1 MWGVC
6 AGSEGAECGCETVY
20 LNKVEVAATQLHYIS
35 PREVLNT
42 ALRMME
48 TRVTEFGELS
58 CTQEPSHTRHGGY
71 SVSVALELV
80 FRRTA

>member
-1 MWGVC
+1 MGMVVWGVC

-20 LNKVEVAATQLHYIS
+20 LNEVKVAATELHYIS

-42 ALRMME
+42 VLHTVEA
-48 TRVTEFGELS
+48 RVTELGAQPS
-58 CTQEPSHTRHGGY
+58 CTRKSA
-71 SVSVALELV
+71 SVALESV